1 MNHNHSI
8 PLLAISVA
16 ICGSGLLHAGTL
28 RSQESGDQQL
38 DTSPGKHEG
47 CMVGQTEVI
56 YYIPR
61 HFDPSTAQYLVL
73 IHGAGHR
80 HRPGALTHIDEWRHI
95 ADIENLVLIA
105 PVFDRI
111 YKPSMIGEIIQDEF
125 LWDFVYLLN
134 NRNEHR
140 SDKKLLEIFSFFKR
154 HLVAR
159 DKFHLYGHS
168 GGGQFVNRFI
178 TFHPERID
186 KVAISASGSFV
197 FPRFDQEYPFGLNTT
212 HLEERF
218 GRHIQADDLKLTED
232 QYDKRMTTLLGLKLF
247 VIAGQED
254 ETILND
260 GEDWQGRT
268 VPERAWNYF
277 NAMKKLNGDMKRRG
291 FRSEQAPFRLQL
303 ALLPKV
309 GHDHEAG
316 SAAAQQRLF
325 PPEPRTKGMVLRLD
339 FDGGLW
345 DKSGHKNMI
354 SSVASPGIGAGF
366 AAFSAKGKR
375 HVNAAL
381 GQDSDLLGCTEMTI
395 KVRVRMS
402 RQIRSHP
409 FARIIQT
416 SGNQWKGSCLM
427 VNDNRQVV
435 GWIQTASA
443 TRTPNMFNK
452 LPIKGRSPEL
462 LSKVPL
468 DDGQWHNIIMTYDGE
483 VVRLFVDD
491 QLQSQTRWEGGII
504 HFHQLN
510 IGYVESNGF
519 HFDGD
524 MDDLEIHGRCILPTA
539 SNN

>member
-1 MNHNHSI
+1 
-8 PLLAISVA
+8 
-16 ICGSGLLHAGTL
+16 
-28 RSQESGDQQL
+28 
-38 DTSPGKHEG
+38 
-47 CMVGQTEVI
+47 MVGQTEVI

-95 ADIENLVLIA
+95 ADIENLLLIA

-111 YKPSMIGEIIQDEF
+111 YKPPMIGEIIQDEY

-159 DKFHLYGHS
+159 DNFSLYGHS

-197 FPRFDQEYPFGLNTT
+197 FPRADKEYPFGMNTT
-212 HLEERF
+212 HLEEGF
-218 GRHIQADDLKLTED
+218 GRHIQADDLKLTKD
-232 QYDKRMTTLLGLKLF
+232 QYDNKWAALLGLELLI
-247 VIAGQED
+247 IAGEKD
-254 ETILND
+254 ETILKD
-260 GEDWQGRT
+260 GADWQGQT
-268 VPERAWNYF
+268 VAERARNYF
-277 NAMKKLNGDMKRRG
+277 NAMKKLDGDLKRRSLRPEQSP
-291 FRSEQAPFRLQL
+291 FRSQL
-303 ALLPKV
+303 VLLNEV
-309 GHDHEAG
+309 GHDHGAG
-316 SAAAQQRLF
+316 AAAAQHRLF
-325 PPEPRTKGMVLRLD
+325 PPKLRTKGMVLRLD

-345 DKSGHKNMI
+345 DKSGHKNRI
-354 SSVASPGIGAGF
+354 SSAASPGIGAGF

-375 HVNAAL
+375 YVNAAL
-381 GQDSDLLGCTEMTI
+381 GRDSDLLGCTEMTI
-395 KVRVRMS
+395 KVRVRLS
-402 RQIRSHP
+402 RRIPSHA

-416 SGNQWKGSCLM
+416 SGNQWEGSCLM
-427 VNDNRQVV
+427 VNDKRQVV

-462 LSKVPL
+462 LSKVAL

-491 QLQSQTRWEGGII
+491 QLQAQTRWEGGII

-519 HFDGD
+519 HFSGD
-524 MDDLEIHGRCILPTA
+524 MDDLEIHGRCILPSA